1 MASAFHKLVH
11 ASPPPTFFST
21 NTEAEAVLVA
31 LPSLTVTVKLKLVSW
46 LYSPATNVT
55 LAPCTVALMPTGRSQ
70 VKLSGS
76 WSASLDAEA
85 STTTVAPALTDAG
98 AETAA
103 TGAVFTGVVDFGLTV
118 TTTVSIAVAPL
129 LSFTVSLKVSVCFSV
144 TSAALKLALA
154 LFAPVKVTAG
164 PAVCSHK

>member
-1 MASAFHKLVH
+1 MVQ
-11 ASPPPTFFST
+11 ASPPVPAFFST
-21 NTEAEAVLVA
+21 NTEAEALLVA
-31 LPSLTVTVKLKLVSW
+31 FPSLTVTVKSNVVSCV
-46 LYSPATNVT
+46 YSPATKVT
-55 LAPCTVALMPTGRSQ
+55 FAPCTVALTPTGRSQ
-70 VKLSGS
+70 VKLNGS

-98 AETAA
+98 AESAA

-118 TTTVSIAVAPL
+118 TTTVSVAVAPL
-129 LSFTVSLKVSVCFSV
+129 LSVTVSLKVNVCFSV